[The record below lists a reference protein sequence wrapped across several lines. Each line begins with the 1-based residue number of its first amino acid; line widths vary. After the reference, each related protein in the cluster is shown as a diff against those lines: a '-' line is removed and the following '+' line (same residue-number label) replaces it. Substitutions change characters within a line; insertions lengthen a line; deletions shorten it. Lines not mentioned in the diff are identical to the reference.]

1 MSDSF
6 INQTSRVAIAGRV
19 AEHHR
24 PQYWT
29 ELTLRG
35 DYHAPSARLRLGQS
49 PLSGFVSS
57 NLPVFAALPTMNAP
71 GRRSSAFRFS
81 PAIICA
87 TIKAIGPRSN

>member
-35 DYHAPSARLRLGQS
+35 DYHAANCFGLQVLM
-49 PLSGFVSS
+49 
-57 NLPVFAALPTMNAP
+57 VFLWPHHVEGIN
-71 GRRSSAFRFS
+71 RHRDDR
-81 PAIICA
+81 
-87 TIKAIGPRSN
+87 KRE

>member
-29 ELTLRG
+29 ALTLRG
-35 DYHAPSARLRLGQS
+35 DYHAPFGKIEARAE
-49 PLSGFVSS
+49 
-57 NLPVFAALPTMNAP
+57 AAKWL
-71 GRRSSAFRFS
+71 
-81 PAIICA
+81 CLV
-87 TIKAIGPRSN
+87 

>member
-35 DYHAPSARLRLGQS
+35 DHHPPFGKIEARAE
-49 PLSGFVSS
+49 
-57 NLPVFAALPTMNAP
+57 AAKWL
-71 GRRSSAFRFS
+71 
-81 PAIICA
+81 CLV
-87 TIKAIGPRSN
+87 